1 MRGPC
6 MHACMHA
13 RICIYASIHPCIWLA
28 FSRETRKQRAMQKA
42 TPARGGVRARV
53 RVGVRGR
60 VRVRVRVI

>member
-1 MRGPC
+1 
-6 MHACMHA
+6 MHACTYVYMHPSMA
-13 RICIYASIHPCIWLA
+13 LA